1 MEEDM
6 MRMIPVNAAIMLPSI
21 ILALYVVPH
30 LFGVVYL
37 APFIVLGFLPI
48 IRRFSPDYIG
58 RNLYPTVAIVVL
70 LVILLNILISIS
82 FVPLNAWDNFLVVP
96 LNVETAITLTMALSV
111 ASVLEGI
118 FSRSLARS
126 IGYMTFSLLPLLDQV
141 FVLYLMQQFGY
152 GYIQAY
158 YSAYSQQLMSLLALI
173 VTGSTNI
180 FGTDFAP
187 PLSRYNFPID
197 PIMLVAMIISLAAIL
212 FYFIFIR
219 ETKLRGEVFAGVASA
234 LLLGG
239 LLGFAVFYMVQ
250 ITTPSGFELFVAALA
265 LIITGIYAARS
276 TPERK
281 ARKKGTHKIT
291 NDW

>member
-6 MRMIPVNAAIMLPSI
+6 FKMIPVNAAIMLPSI
-21 ILALYVVPH
+21 VLSLYVVPH
-30 LFGVVYL
+30 IIGVVY
-37 APFIVLGFLPI
+37 AIPFFILGFLPI

-58 RNLYPTVAIVVL
+58 RNLYPGVAIFVL
-70 LVILLNILISIS
+70 LLILLNLLFAIGT
-82 FVPLNAWDNFLVVP
+82 VPLNSWDSFLVIP
-96 LNVETAITLTMALSV
+96 LNIETAITLTMALSV

-118 FSRSLARS
+118 FSKSLARS

-141 FVLYLMQQFGY
+141 FVLFLMKQFGY
-152 GYIQAY
+152 GYVQAY
-158 YSAYSQQLMSLLALI
+158 YSAYTQQLMSMLALV

-180 FGTDFAP
+180 FGTNYAP
-187 PLSRYNFPID
+187 PLSKYNFPID
-197 PIMLVAMIISLAAIL
+197 PVMLVAMIVSLVAIM

-219 ETKLRGEVFAGVASA
+219 ETKLRGEVFAGVSSA

-250 ITTPSGFELFVAALA
+250 LATPSGFELFVASLA
-265 LIITGIYAARS
+265 LVVTLLYAARS

-281 ARKKGTHKIT
+281 ARKKGARKMG